1 MGKTEMRK
9 LNSVGFI
16 PPKDFPAKRHDDIHE
31 CLKKYKDTHKVE
43 WSLFASGWNGVAY
56 RYRAMAEY
64 DEQFT
69 AYMVKF
75 GGSPPPEE
83 RYEQGK
89 ALFGFFTNAVS
100 VIECFFFSAY
110 CIASIL
116 KPSVFPVSRSTN
128 LRFYPNNV
136 EPKFAV
142 NFPNNPISLSMR
154 HCLSEPTYEYMCV
167 MRNVL
172 SHRGVPPRRFYQG
185 GERHGRT
192 TMPINP
198 EAPSDQWQF
207 DFSVD
212 EQTTKMFREWLSN
225 TLAGLMDSAYQFC
238 TSELKT

>member
-1 MGKTEMRK
+1 MQK
-9 LNSVGFI
+9 LNTVGFI
-16 PPKDFPAKRHDDIHE
+16 PPPDFPAQGYNNIHE
-31 CLKKYKDTHKVE
+31 CLKKYKDTHEVQ
-43 WSLFASGWNGVAY
+43 WMSFSSGWNGVAY

-69 AYMVKF
+69 TSLREF
-75 GGSPPPEE
+75 GNSPPPEE
-83 RYEQGK
+83 RYQQGK

-100 VIECFFFSAY
+100 VIECFFFSTY
-110 CIASIL
+110 CMASIL
-116 KPSVFPVSRSTN
+116 KPSVFPVSRPED

-142 NFPNNPISLSMR
+142 NFPNNPLSLSMS
-154 HCLSEPTYEYMCV
+154 HCLSEPAYDDMCV

-172 SHRGVPPRRFYQG
+172 SHRGMPPRKFYKG
-185 GERHGRT
+185 GDRNGMA

-212 EQTTKMFREWLSN
+212 EQTTKIFREWLSN
-225 TLAGLMDSAYQFC
+225 TLAGLMDSADKFC
-238 TSELKT
+238 ASQL